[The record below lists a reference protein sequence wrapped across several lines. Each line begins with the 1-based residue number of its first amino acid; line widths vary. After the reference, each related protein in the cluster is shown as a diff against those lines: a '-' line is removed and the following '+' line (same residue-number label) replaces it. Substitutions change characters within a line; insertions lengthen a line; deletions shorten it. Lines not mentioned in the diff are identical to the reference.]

1 MGMNSTNDLNGNNG
15 NSDSNK
21 LWIIGLVLGVINLL
35 WLIAITTYIC
45 CKMKIFSV
53 KKRGKNNYQTV

>member
-45 CKMKIFSV
+45 CKMKIEKV
-53 KKRGKNNYQTV
+53 